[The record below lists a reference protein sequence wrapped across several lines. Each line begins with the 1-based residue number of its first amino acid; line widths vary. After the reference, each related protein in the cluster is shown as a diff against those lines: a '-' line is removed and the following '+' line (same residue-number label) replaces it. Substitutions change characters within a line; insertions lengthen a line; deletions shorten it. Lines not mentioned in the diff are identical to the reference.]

1 MSEVLLV
8 RTGTANTASVLAAFR
23 RLGSEPRISS
33 DPEELRT
40 APRVVLPGV
49 GTFAA
54 AREALGP
61 LAESVQDRILAGR
74 PTLTICLGLQLLAEG
89 SEESPQS
96 HGLAILPGIARRFG
110 DSVRVPQLG
119 WNQVRADSGCSLL
132 EDGAAYYANSYRLDS
147 QVPSGWSMAHTHH
160 GEDFLAACERG
171 PVLACQFHP
180 ELSGPWG
187 MRLLQR
193 WLDAASRWEAQAC

>member
-1 MSEVLLV
+1 MSEVLIV
-8 RTGTANTASVLAAFR
+8 RTGTANTASVMAAFE
-23 RLGSEPRISS
+23 RLGCSPRLCAEPH
-33 DPEELRT
+33 ELRE
-40 APRVVLPGV
+40 AARVVLPGV

-54 AREALGP
+54 ARDALGP
-61 LAESVQDRILAGR
+61 LAACMQERILAAR

-89 SEESPQS
+89 SEESPAA
-96 HGLAILPGIARRFG
+96 HGLAILPGRARRFSPG
-110 DSVRVPQLG
+110 VRIPQLG
-119 WNQVRADSGCSLL
+119 WNQVQASESCRLL
-132 EDGAAYYANSYRLDS
+132 ESGEAYYANSYRLDLVVPQGWAMAQS
-147 QVPSGWSMAHTHH
+147 QH

-193 WLDAASRWEAQAC
+193 WLDAAQEWEAQAC

>member
-1 MSEVLLV
+1 MSEVLIV
-8 RTGTANTASVLAAFR
+8 RTGTANTASVMAAFE
-23 RLGSEPRISS
+23 RLGCGPRLCTE
-33 DPEELRT
+33 PEEILE
-40 APRVVLPGV
+40 APRVVVPGV

-54 AREALGP
+54 ARDALGS
-61 LAESVQDRILAGR
+61 LAARVQERICAGR
-74 PTLTICLGLQLLAEG
+74 PTLSICLGMQLLAEG
-89 SEESPQS
+89 SDESPGAR
-96 HGLAILPGIARRFG
+96 GLAILPGHARRFAPG
-110 DSVRVPQLG
+110 VRIPQLG
-119 WNQVRADSGCSLL
+119 WNRVDAGDGCRMLESG
-132 EDGAAYYANSYRLDS
+132 EAYYANSYRLDPV
-147 QVPSGWSMAHTHH
+147 VPRGWAMAQTHH